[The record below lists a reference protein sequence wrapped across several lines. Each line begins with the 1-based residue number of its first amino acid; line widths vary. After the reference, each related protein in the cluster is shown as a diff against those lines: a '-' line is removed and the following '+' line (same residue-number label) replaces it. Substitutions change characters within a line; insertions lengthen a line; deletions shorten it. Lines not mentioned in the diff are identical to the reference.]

1 MWKDRRRR
9 PWPARFS
16 SRLRPLLQARLR
28 DLLLGLLLCGL
39 LLNGLLLGWLRP
51 APATPDGR
59 GSQSRP
65 LPRSSEALARE
76 SVWNRPGTYP
86 LELRPRP
93 DLYRPS
99 AAWIGRLILP
109 TEAELADRQA
119 PAADW
124 VWIELEQTP
133 ADRSGLIGSRLR
145 LRWAERPRLQRLVAA
160 VSTDIRFGESARRA
174 AAEANVVPTRLD
186 GRRGVGPLQS
196 LAGARE
202 VDDVTV
208 KLEAVDSDGGELRIG
223 RPPVQITGRWQG
235 LVRILGPAAQP
246 DLQRVRHFNPATGSF
261 DGAEETIR
269 IPVLPPDRFGR
280 RLIDPAGLQRSPL
293 NPDGWLIQGAPAGDG
308 VFTVQA
314 IQPRALLALPAQE
327 LIPGTAA
334 GLDFIRS
341 GNWSPALSR
350 RGSLHSRAL
359 QPDGAAAPRW
369 RLGDRALL
377 MHLFGGIGGADGEP
391 TPAWTTTGHFAFGEA
406 EVVPDPISGEPR
418 FAIRY
423 HQIYAN
429 NPNGIVAGAQDWS
442 AYAGSLQRGWVG
454 TRPFSDL
461 LVPLGDRALDAV
473 ALQAELIAARYR
485 SGDGTGVA
493 LVTPA
498 TSCVQDSAQALWIA
512 IRQLRQE
519 ASGAGV
525 ADADH
530 EQLRRLGDALEGLLS
545 PFGRVRG
552 DWSENAARATAA
564 GAGGFQT
571 SRRPLDV
578 LLSWRSMFPRR
589 AHDAFAAA
597 FLRAGLPLHVLRTN
611 QIPGA
616 DPTLAPVSP
625 SALMGHLPLVGTL
638 VQRLGDSLFP
648 PLQPAAQGWSLGILV
663 VYGWL
668 ALAAGFHSG
677 FLQRVWCWPPPGPLL
692 RRAAGYL
699 LMPAFLEELLFRAL
713 LLPHPLE
720 GVGAASMLAW
730 MALSVGVFV
739 LYHPVAARLWYR
751 PGRILFDDPRFL
763 QQCTLLGLACCLA
776 YGLTGSIW
784 WPVLIHWLAVVVW
797 LEPLQGRFA
806 LGAAR

>member
-1 MWKDRRRR
+1 VLAW
-9 PWPARFS
+9 
-16 SRLRPLLQARLR
+16 LLP
-28 DLLLGLLLCGL
+28 GL
-39 LLNGLLLGWLRP
+39 
-51 APATPDGR
+51 ATPAGL
-59 GSQSRP
+59 GSPSRP
-65 LPRSSEALARE
+65 LPRSSDALARE
-76 SVWNRPGTYP
+76 SVWNRPETYP
-86 LELRPRP
+86 LEQRPRP

-99 AAWIGRLILP
+99 AEWIGRLILP
-109 TEAELADRQA
+109 SVAELADRQA
-119 PAADW
+119 PREDW

-133 ADRSGLIGSRLR
+133 ADQTDRIGSRLR

-160 VSTDIRFGESARRA
+160 VTTDIRFGESARRA
-174 AAEANVVPTRLD
+174 AAAANVVPTRLD
-186 GRRGVGPLQS
+186 GRRRVGPLQS
-196 LAGARE
+196 LAGARP

-208 KLEAVDSDGGELRIG
+208 LLEEVDADGADLRIA

-235 LVRILGPAAQP
+235 LVTILGAAPQA
-246 DLQRVRHFNPATGSF
+246 DLLRVRHLNPATGGF

-269 IPVLPPDRFGR
+269 IPALPPDRFGR
-280 RLIDPAGLQRSPL
+280 RLLDPSGLARSPL
-293 NPDGWLIQGAPAGDG
+293 NADGWLIQGAPATDG

-314 IQPRALLALPAQE
+314 IQPRALLALGAQAV
-327 LIPGTAA
+327 IPGTAA

-341 GNWSPALSR
+341 GNWSPPLSR

-359 QPDGAAAPRW
+359 IADGDSAPSW
-369 RLGDRALL
+369 RVGDRALL
-377 MHLFGGIGGADGEP
+377 MHLFGGIGGGDGEP
-391 TPAWTTTGHFAFGEA
+391 TPAWTTTGHFSFGEA
-406 EVVPDPISGEPR
+406 EVVRDPISGEPR

-461 LVPLGDRALDAV
+461 LVPLGERALDAV

-519 ASGAGV
+519 ASTAGGPDSDRV
-525 ADADH
+525 H
-530 EQLRRLGDALEGLLS
+530 LRQLGDALDRLLT

-552 DWSENAARATAA
+552 DWSGNAARTAA
-564 GAGGFQT
+564 VGAGGFQT
-571 SRRPLDV
+571 SQSPLDA
-578 LLSWRSMFPRR
+578 LLSWRSMLPRR

-616 DPTLAPVSP
+616 DPALAPVAP
-625 SALMGHLPLVGTL
+625 TALMGQLPLVGTL
-638 VQRLGDSLFP
+638 LKRLGDSLFP
-648 PLQPAAQGWSLGILV
+648 PLQPAAQGWGLAILV
-663 VYGWL
+663 IYGWL
-668 ALAAGFHSG
+668 ALAEGFRSG
-677 FLQRVWCWPPPGPLL
+677 FLQRMWCWPPPGPLL
-692 RRAAGYL
+692 RRSAGYL

-720 GVGAASMLAW
+720 GVSPGSMLAW
-730 MALSVGVFV
+730 MALSLGLFV

-751 PGRILFDDPRFL
+751 QGQPLFDDPRFL

-776 YGLTGSIW
+776 YGLTASLW
-784 WPVLIHWLAVVVW
+784 WAVLIHWLAVVVW
-797 LEPLQGRFA
+797 LEPLQGRLA